1 MIIIESI
8 ESLKMSFTFSSFFQ
22 QFVINVLPT
31 AASFYAFTDLR
42 AIKIRQSSKHGYPR
56 FASTHKRELIV
67 DVVIDTIYNRHSELL
82 HDLSVA
88 SNNN

>member
-8 ESLKMSFTFSSFFQ
+8 ESLKMSFAFSSFFQ
-22 QFVINVLPT
+22 QFVIDMLLT

-42 AIKIRQSSKHGYPR
+42 TIKIRQSPKHEHSQ
-56 FASTHKRELIV
+56 FASTRKRELIV
-67 DVVIDTIYNRHSELL
+67 DIRYRHYLRHSELS

-88 SNNN
+88 PNN